1 MKTSILQKSNL
12 EIIRIPNFKPSGGK
26 HCWTTSLKNVL
37 DYHGLNLSEEMIFG
51 LGGGIG
57 FIYWYMKFM
66 PTPFIGTRYGKNM
79 DTLVTT
85 CTRIGAEASVEETTS
100 TKKGYETLKRQLRK
114 GNPALVFVDMA
125 YMPYLAL
132 PEEAHFGAHSVVVYG
147 VSEEQNT
154 VFLSD
159 RAQKPFT
166 IGIEDLITARGSKFS
181 PFPPKNRLLKIQ
193 YPDRLGNFEKGIV
206 ESIRDCC
213 SNMISPP
220 IKNFGLAG
228 MQKWA
233 GILPKWP
240 QQFKG
245 LSLVGC
251 LFNVFLYIEVAGTG
265 GSGFRTMYARFLSEA
280 RDILHKPALS
290 EVSDMFRE
298 SAGLWSEIAHTALPD
313 SWPSL
318 GKIRELCLKKNR
330 LFEEQKPDALKK
342 MNEINP
348 VLDKAMKRAAAELEK
363 EKPVELLSLLQ
374 RKVLQCQEIE
384 KKALETLAS
393 IIK

>member
-1 MKTSILQKSNL
+1 MKANVPQKSNL
-12 EIIRIPNFKPSGGK
+12 ETIRIPNFKPCGGK

-37 DYHGLNLSEEMIFG
+37 DYHGLCLSEEMLFG

-66 PTPFIGTRYGKNM
+66 PAPFIGTRYGKNM
-79 DTLVTT
+79 DVLVNT
-85 CTRIGAEASVEETTS
+85 CRRIGAEASVEETTS
-100 TKKGYETLKRQLRK
+100 AKKGYEVLKMQLRK
-114 GNPALVFVDMA
+114 GNPTLVFVDMA

-159 RAQKPFT
+159 RAQMPFT
-166 IGIEDLITARGSKFS
+166 VDIEDLITARSSKFS

-193 YPDRLGNFEKGIV
+193 YPGRLGNLEKGIG

-233 GILPKWP
+233 GLLSKWP

-265 GSGFRTMYARFLSEA
+265 GSGFRTMYARFLNEA
-280 RDILHKPALS
+280 QDILHKPALS
-290 EVSDMFRE
+290 EVADMFRE
-298 SAGLWSEIAHTALPD
+298 SAGLWSEIASSALPD

-318 GKIRELCLKKNR
+318 GKIRELCLEKNR
-330 LFEEQKPDALKK
+330 LFEEQEPDALKK
-342 MNEINP
+342 MKEIDP
-348 VLDKAMKRAAAELEK
+348 VLDNAMKRAAAELEK
-363 EKPVELLSLLQ
+363 KEPVELLSLLQ
-374 RKVLQCQEIE
+374 KKILQCQEIE
-384 KKALETLAS
+384 KRAFESLAS
-393 IIK
+393 IVK